1 MERKSTGRTQK
12 TPKGY
17 EIPVPTRRE
26 FYEALEKVAKKPKP
40 LPASRPEK

>member
-1 MERKSTGRTQK
+1 MPKTPAKTQK

-26 FYEALEKVAKKPKP
+26 FYEALEKVAKARSKPKP
-40 LPASRPEK
+40 RSS

>member
-1 MERKSTGRTQK
+1 MLKTPTKTQT

-26 FYEALEKVAKKPKP
+26 FYAALEKVAKRPKP

>member
-1 MERKSTGRTQK
+1 MPKAPTKTQK

-17 EIPVPTRRE
+17 EIPIPTRRE
-26 FYEALEKVAKKPKP
+26 FYEALEKVVKRPKP